1 MIPKSKEDYKLM
13 TIMAIVGM
21 VCLFLMYL
29 MIDGTNKRHLELEK
43 MLDDRI
49 KKSEMIY
56 KEKQKRIGEYIVVKD
71 SLKIVK
77 YDIDKNMF
85 LLDNGMYME

>member
-13 TIMAIVGM
+13 AIIAIVGM

-29 MIDGTNKRHLELEK
+29 IIDDTNKRYLELEK

-77 YDIDKNMF
+77 YDIDKHMF